1 MTIDKENKVYVIP
14 VKNAIK
20 VCVDKTT
27 YVIPMSKNDL
37 AYFGWEIM
45 KVWRESDDTIRSEDF
60 KIYKKLHKE
69 E

>member
-20 VCVDKTT
+20 VCIDKKT
-27 YVIPMSKNDL
+27 YIIPMSKNDL

-45 KVWRESDDTIRSEDF
+45 KTWRESDDTIGPEDF
-60 KIYKKLHKE
+60 EIHQKIRQDK
-69 E
+69 